1 MEISSIKNNYIK
13 QDKSVNIKEYL
24 KQKEFIEQNNLQN
37 VEIVDKVKTLGK
49 DDFLKLLI
57 TQLSHQ
63 DPTQPM
69 TDQQFIAQMA
79 QFSSLEQMQNIA
91 KSIEVMN
98 QSQNFYYLGKYVI
111 GKDSISGEEVQ
122 GLVEAI
128 FKDESGEVYLKV
140 KESAIN
146 KNNILVVGLPERF
159 IKNQTYQNSSNGELS
174 NNHNSERNLE
184 RSVPKT
190 EIPKKNLEK
199 EMQLKEYNQNT
210 LIQ

>member
-1 MEISSIKNNYIK
+1 MEINSIKNNYIK

-159 IKNQTYQNSSNGELS
+159 IKNQTYQNNSNGELS